1 MLLTRTGLQTASE
14 YQIAIFRHIE
24 TAVDCYTQRKP
35 VANAVVQAVA
45 GSGKTTTIVASA
57 NLIPKSLKA
66 VFLAFN
72 KPVAVE
78 LGDRLPSHVDAK
90 TLNSLGWGI
99 CKRYADGVA
108 GHRISFDDFNDSGK
122 VWRLIREIAT
132 PAQKKD
138 FGTDV
143 KFLVDQAKS
152 LGIVPAD
159 LEGEVQIKG
168 QTFIHESANGLRDT
182 DDTWN
187 KILTHFGKTIHPTC
201 RPTVYELVRKVLVAD
216 LLEET
221 CCDFDDQKYF
231 PVVKRTEEG
240 ERLPCFKFDV
250 VIIDEVQDVSPV
262 DMGLVQLVC
271 KSIANGN
278 DMDAFVMGVG
288 DSQQAIYA
296 FRGADID
303 SVDKFKAEFKA
314 TELPLSISYR
324 CARSIV
330 EHARTIWPT
339 IEAAADAPEGEV
351 TELGNYTSD
360 EFIARDE
367 PMIICRNNAP
377 IVDFAFKLIRRRI
390 PVFVKGRDIGKGLI
404 TLIDSLKATDVRDL
418 SSNLMMWQEQQAQII
433 LNDNP
438 DNEEAVQRIND
449 RAATLMVFIRENSDG
464 KVDTV
469 RTDIERLFDT
479 SGREGGDKSAMRG
492 KVVLSTIHKAKGL
505 EADTVFFLDQHLLYG
520 RWITPGT
527 WMEVQEKNLE
537 YVGVTRAKDRLVFIT
552 SDGLKD

>member
-1 MLLTRTGLQTASE
+1 MALSTQMLLTKTGLQTASE

-24 TAVDCYTQRKP
+24 MAVDLYTQRKP
-35 VANAVVQAVA
+35 VTNAVVQAVA

-78 LGDRLPSHVDAK
+78 LGDRLPKHVDAK

-99 CKRYADGVA
+99 CKRYADGIA
-108 GHRISFDDFNDSGK
+108 GHKISFDDFNDSGK
-122 VWRLIREIAT
+122 VWRLIRKIAT
-132 PAQKKD
+132 PEQRKD
-138 FGTDV
+138 FGKDV

-159 LEGEVQIKG
+159 LEGEVEIKG

-187 KILTHFGKTIHPTC
+187 NILAHFGKAIAPNL
-201 RPTVYELVRKVLVAD
+201 RPTVYEMVRKVLVAD

-231 PVVKRTEEG
+231 PVVKRTESG
-240 ERLPCFKFDV
+240 DRLPCFKFDV

-262 DMGLVQLVC
+262 DMGLVQLVA
-271 KSIANGN
+271 KSGAV
-278 DMDAFVMGVG
+278 VMGVG

-296 FRGADID
+296 FRGADTE
-303 SVDKFKAEFKA
+303 SVEKFKAEFNA
-314 TELPLSISYR
+314 IELPLSISYR

-330 EHARTIWPT
+330 ERAREVWPT
-339 IEAAADAPEGEV
+339 IEAAAGAPEGSVEDLATYTH
-351 TELGNYTSD
+351 TEFN
-360 EFIARDE
+360 ARNGD
-367 PMIICRNNAP
+367 MIICRNNAP
-377 IVDFAFKLIRRRI
+377 IVDFAYKLIRRRV
-390 PVFVKGRDIGKGLI
+390 PVFVKGRDIGKGLL
-404 TLIDSLKATDVRDL
+404 TLIDSLKADSVRDL

-479 SGREGGDKSAMRG
+479 GGREGGDKSAMKG

-505 EADTVFFLDQHLLYG
+505 EADTVFFLDQGLLYG

-527 WMEVQEKNLE
+527 WMEIQEKNLE
-537 YVGVTRAKDRLVFIT
+537 YVGVTRAKNRLVFID

>member
-1 MLLTRTGLQTASE
+1 MLLTKTGLQTASE
-14 YQIAIFRHIE
+14 YQINIFRHIE
-24 TAVDCYTQRKP
+24 MAVDCYFQRKP

-78 LGDRLPSHVDAK
+78 LGDRLPKHVEAK

-99 CKRYADGVA
+99 CKSYADGIA
-108 GHRISFDDFNDSGK
+108 GHRISFDDFNDSDK
-122 VWRLIREIAT
+122 VKRLIRKIAT
-132 PAQKKD
+132 YEQRKD
-138 FGTDV
+138 FYADI

-159 LEGEVQIKG
+159 LEGKVQIKG

-231 PVVKRTEEG
+231 PVVKRTEDG
-240 ERLPCFKFDV
+240 ERLPCFKRDV

-262 DMGLVQLVC
+262 DMGLVQLIC

-278 DMDAFVMGVG
+278 DADAVVMGVG

-303 SVDKFKAEFKA
+303 SVDKFKATFNA
-314 TELPLSISYR
+314 IELPLSISYR

-330 EHARTIWPT
+330 KRAREVWPT
-339 IEAAADAPEGEV
+339 IEAAADAPEGSVEN
-351 TELGNYTSD
+351 LDSYNHDIFS
-360 EFIARDE
+360 ARNGD
-367 PMIICRNNAP
+367 MIICRNNAP
-377 IVDFAFKLIRRRI
+377 IVDFAYKLIRRRV
-390 PVFVKGRDIGKGLI
+390 PVFVKGRDIGKGLL
-404 TLIDSLKATDVRDL
+404 TLIDSLKATDVRNL
-418 SSNLMMWQEQQAQII
+418 SSNLMMWQEQQARII
-433 LNDNP
+433 LDDNP
-438 DNEEAVQRIND
+438 DNEEAVQRIDD

-469 RTDIERLFDT
+469 RDDIERLFDT
-479 SGREGGDKSAMRG
+479 NGREGGDKSAMKG

-505 EADTVFFLDQHLLYG
+505 EADTVFFLDQGLLYG

-527 WMEVQEKNLE
+527 WMEIQEKNLE
-537 YVGVTRAKDRLVFIT
+537 YVGVTRAKNRLVFID